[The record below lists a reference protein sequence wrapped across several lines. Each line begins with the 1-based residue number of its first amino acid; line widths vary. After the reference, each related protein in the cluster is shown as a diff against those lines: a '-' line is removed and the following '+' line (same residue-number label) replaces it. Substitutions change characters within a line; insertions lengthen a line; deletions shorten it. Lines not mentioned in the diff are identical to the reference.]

1 MVDLPNEIKS
11 LAGIDDKVER
21 QLSKDIVLVLQ
32 KMVNGQVPTPEER
45 QLLINPT
52 EAGAIA
58 SIKSGRAVTHR
69 YIKEIARPRIKKDG
83 SPKKRRL
90 EPAKVAGKT
99 SLYFLGDVYDLEPI
113 ISRPG
118 RKKTIKDTSAAEIQ
132 LDQK

>member
-21 QLSKDIVLVLQ
+21 QLSRDIVPVLK
-32 KMVNGQVPTPEER
+32 KMINGQVPTPEER

-52 EAGAIA
+52 EAGAIV
-58 SIKSGRAVTHR
+58 SIKSGRVVTHR
-69 YIKEIARPRIKKDG
+69 YIKEIARPRIKKDE
-83 SPKKRRL
+83 PVRKRRL

-113 ISRPG
+113 
-118 RKKTIKDTSAAEIQ
+118 
-132 LDQK
+132 